1 MELHE
6 LSVAQAAEKIRQREI
21 SPLELTEALLHRI
34 DALDPKVKAWETVDR
49 AGALAAARRCEA
61 EVGKGETGALHGVP
75 LGVKDIFYTAG
86 LRTTVGSSIF
96 QDFVPAYD
104 ATSVARLRQA
114 GAFVLGKTV
123 TVQFAH
129 FDPPVTRNPWNY
141 DRTPGGSSSG
151 SAAAVAARMVP
162 AALGSQTG
170 GSVLRP
176 AAYCGVV
183 GLKPTYGRISRYGVI
198 PNTWTLD
205 HVGTL
210 TRTVEDAALLL
221 QAMAGHDPLDA
232 ASSRVPTSDYLA
244 AAGRRDRAPRL
255 GFVVDEEQRA
265 QPKVAEHLRE
275 MATFF
280 ERTGAQVREV
290 RMPRPMS
297 ELLAIRGIMCEVE
310 ASNLHAHLLK
320 EKPEGY
326 APRIREL
333 VEVGQL
339 VPGVAYIHAQRLR
352 RKLRPR
358 MEEMLEELDCLLMPT
373 ASDVA
378 PDPSSTGENWYQGVW
393 SLFGFPSIS
402 LPSGLSRDR
411 LPLAVQLVAAPF
423 REDTLLSAAAWAES
437 VLAPLPSPRVFVSTA
452 LTQ

>member
-6 LSVAQAAEKIRQREI
+6 LSVAQAAELIRKREI
-21 SPLELTEALLHRI
+21 SPVDLVQTLLSRIEQLDGEL
-34 DALDPKVKAWETVDR
+34 KAWETVD
-49 AGALAAARRCEA
+49 AEGALTAARRCERMVGAA
-61 EVGKGETGALHGVP
+61 ELPPLHGVP
-75 LGVKDIFYTAG
+75 IGVKDIFYTAG
-86 LRTTVGSSIF
+86 LRTTCGSPNYR
-96 QDFVPAYD
+96 DFVPTFD
-104 ATSVARLRQA
+104 ATSVARLRRD
-114 GAFVLGKTV
+114 GAVVLGKTV

-129 FDPPVTRNPWNY
+129 FDPPPTRNPWNHL
-141 DRTPGGSSSG
+141 RTPGGSSSG

-210 TRTVEDAALLL
+210 TRSVEDAAILL
-221 QAMAGHDPLDA
+221 QSMAGYDPMDA
-232 ASSRVPTSDYLA
+232 ASSRHPTSDYVA
-244 AAGRRDRAPRL
+244 AARQKDRPPRL
-255 GFVVDEEQRA
+255 GFVVDEERRA
-265 QPKVAEHLRE
+265 QPEIAEHLKE
-275 MATFF
+275 MAALF
-280 ERTGAQVREV
+280 ESRGAEVREV

-310 ASNLHAHLLK
+310 AADLHAHLLR
-320 EKPEGY
+320 ERPEGY

-352 RKLRPR
+352 RRLRPQMER
-358 MEEMLEELDCLLMPT
+358 MLDGLDCLLMPT

-378 PDPSSTGENWYQGVW
+378 PDPSTTGENWYQGVW

-402 LPSGLSRDR
+402 IPSGLSRDR
-411 LPLAVQLVAAPF
+411 LPLAFQLVSLPF
-423 REDTLLSAAAWAES
+423 KEETLLSAAAWAEA
-437 VLAPLPSPRVFVSTA
+437 VVGPMPSPV
-452 LTQ
+452 